1 MDPLSIRP
9 ALVPFRPDQRVEQD
23 LAILVQDPDLDEIVD
38 PIRGSSLVVSRSRK
52 TVSPVLDSRL
62 CRFLTVSAEIT
73 LSDSQRFCRTAADSS
88 VEPPG
93 RLRCAA

>member
-52 TVSPVLDSRL
+52 TVSSVLDSRL

-73 LSDSQRFCRTAADSS
+73 LSDPQRFCRSGLA
-88 VEPPG
+88 
-93 RLRCAA
+93 